1 MVARF
6 HTDCVSGSISATD
19 TLNAA
24 RSLSFTER
32 TTCRLSFSDCACS
45 IRISRVSDA
54 MGKETSVSRRSRHR
68 VAHRRHRHDLAA
80 YDHCADLARVADA
93 LERVSIE
100 QYEVRYFPA
109 LDCTKVCR
117 F

>member
-45 IRISRVSDA
+45 IRISRVRDA
-54 MGKETSVSRRSRHR
+54 MGKETSMSRGRRHR
-68 VAHRRHRHDLAA
+68 VAHRRHLHELAA
-80 YDHCADLARVADA
+80 YDHGTDLARVADA
-93 LERVSIE
+93 LERIGI
-100 QYEVRYFPA
+100 Q
-109 LDCTKVCR
+109 
-117 F
+117 